1 LFKIYLAIILV
12 FFLGCSRKPAP
23 PKEASNIMPWGA
35 VNEDLSRHDSAF
47 DIQNSLGL
55 SLLKKVK
62 LDSNDSSE
70 YKILAISGGGS
81 HGAYGAGVLDGWYH
95 SGNMPKFDVVT
106 GISTGSII
114 ASFVFLG
121 SDKIDSI
128 AKIYTSIETSDVYHY
143 NFFKIFGGSSISSTT
158 PFKNMIKKEITKE
171 LLDEIA
177 KEYKKG
183 RRLYIGTTNIDTGH
197 LVVWDMTAIAA
208 SSHPDKLQLY
218 RDIIYASS
226 AMPGVFDPQ
235 YFEVE
240 YGGEKYYQLHIDGG
254 MNSYVF
260 MVGLF
265 DNWKEILDVPVN
277 KKFDVSIYVVANRQ
291 YRYKKPSKPLENDS
305 ALSILVGVATNSVDL
320 LFDRSVYRLYKACE
334 KNGYNFYYT
343 GIGDD
348 VELKDMPH
356 QFHKKEMKEL
366 FTKGFE
372 KGSKQIRWQRKIHSD
387 EVTRHR

>member
-1 LFKIYLAIILV
+1 LFKIYLAVILL
-12 FFLGCSRKPAP
+12 FFLGCTRQPAP
-23 PKEASNIMPWGA
+23 PQKASNILPWGA
-35 VNEDLSRHDSAF
+35 VNEDISSKDSAF

-55 SLLKKVK
+55 SLLKKVN
-62 LDSNDSSE
+62 LDSGKNSE
-70 YKILAISGGGS
+70 YKILTISGGGS

-128 AKIYTSIETSDVYHY
+128 AKIYTSIETSDIYHY

-158 PFKNMIKKEITKE
+158 PLKNMIKKEITQE

-183 RRLYIGTTNIDTGH
+183 RRLYVGTTNIDTGH

-208 SSHPDKLQLY
+208 SSHKNRLQLY

-265 DNWKEILDVPVN
+265 ENWREILDVPEDER
-277 KKFDVSIYVVANRQ
+277 FDVSIYVLANRQ
-291 YRYKKPSKPLENDS
+291 YRYKKPSKPLSNDS
-305 ALSILVGVATNSVDL
+305 VFSILMGVATNSVDL

-343 GIGDD
+343 GIDDD
-348 VELKDMPH
+348 VELKSMPH
-356 QFHKKEMKEL
+356 QFHKKEMSEL
-366 FTKGFE
+366 FAKGFQ
-372 KGSKQIRWQRKIHSD
+372 KGSKQIKWQREIHFD
-387 EVTRHR
+387 EVNRHK

>member
-1 LFKIYLAIILV
+1 M
-12 FFLGCSRKPAP
+12 FFVGCSRKPAP
-23 PKEASNIMPWGA
+23 PQNASAILPWGA
-35 VNEDLSRHDSAF
+35 VNEDVSRNSSAF

-55 SLLKKVK
+55 SLLKKVN
-62 LDSNDSSE
+62 LDSDENSE

-81 HGAYGAGVLDGWYH
+81 HGAYGAGILNGWYH
-95 SGNMPKFDVVT
+95 RGDMPKFDVVT

-128 AKIYTSIETSDVYHY
+128 AKIYTSIETSDIYHY

-158 PFKNMIKKEITKE
+158 PLKNMIKKEITQE
-171 LLDEIA
+171 LLDEVA

-183 RRLYIGTTNIDTGH
+183 RRLYVGTTNIDTGH

-208 SSHPDKLQLY
+208 SSHLNKLQLY

-226 AMPGVFDPQ
+226 AMPAVFDPQ

-265 DNWKEILDVPVN
+265 ENWREILHVPQDE
-277 KKFDVSIYVVANRQ
+277 KFDVSIYVVANRQ
-291 YRYKKPSKPLENDS
+291 YRYKKPSKPLEDDS
-305 ALSILVGVATNSVDL
+305 ALSILIGVATNSIDL

-334 KNGYNFYYT
+334 KNDYKFYYT
-343 GIGDD
+343 GIDD
-348 VELKDMPH
+348 DIELKSMPH
-356 QFHKKEMKEL
+356 QFHKKEMGEL
-366 FTKGFE
+366 FEKGFE
-372 KGSKQIRWQRKIHSD
+372 KGSKQIKWQREIHFD
-387 EVTRHR
+387 EVNRHR